1 MFSALELM
9 FTVLEYMSIALE
21 LMFTACEHNFSRCRD
36 TFFLINA
43 NNRIKSPRQ
52 PKSHQIICVIQF
64 FSVFLQTNEIINQS
78 REYHYGMKPSCVQ
91 RQLIGEILNRFE
103 RRGLRVAG
111 MKMMQLSDEI
121 LREHYAHLVDKPFFP
136 SLAASMQA
144 SPVVALALEG
154 VDAVQVVRTMTGST
168 NGREAAPGTIRGDYS
183 MSNQQNIVHASD
195 STSNAEIELRRFFKD
210 EEIFDYQSGAF
221 GYIYGSGEA
230 K

>member
-1 MFSALELM
+1 MEKTL
-9 FTVLEYMSIALE
+9 VLL
-21 LMFTACEHNFSRCRD
+21 
-36 TFFLINA
+36 
-43 NNRIKSPRQ
+43 
-52 PKSHQIICVIQF
+52 
-64 FSVFLQTNEIINQS
+64 
-78 REYHYGMKPSCVQ
+78 KPSCVQ
-91 RQLIGEILNRFE
+91 RQLIGEILNRLNRFE

-210 EEIFDYQSGAF
+210 GEIFDYQSGAF